1 MKKISFFFLITG
13 MIIIIYL
20 FIKEQFKGIVL
31 SSNENMLL
39 SITYL
44 IVGISLFILYKKRNV
59 ENEK

>member
-1 MKKISFFFLITG
+1 
-13 MIIIIYL
+13 MIIIIY
-20 FIKEQFKGIVL
+20 FFVKEQFKGIAL